1 MQALPV
7 DAAILARRANI
18 VAALRKIVPNEG
30 VIEQEAG
37 RRPYESDGLTAYRA
51 LPTEVVL
58 RDTVAKVQK
67 VLAYEPRVRRAE

>member
-1 MQALPV
+1 MKPIDV
-7 DAAILARRANI
+7 DETILARRAKI
-18 VAALRKIVPNEG
+18 VAALRSIVPGEG

-37 RRPYESDGLTAYRA
+37 RRPYESDGAYRA

-67 VLAYEPRVRRAE
+67 VLAYGPRVRRAE

>member
-1 MQALPV
+1 MKPIDV
-7 DAAILARRANI
+7 DETILARRAKI
-18 VAALRKIVPNEG
+18 VAALRSIVPGEG

-58 RDTVAKVQK
+58 RDGVAKVQK
-67 VLAYEPRVRRAE
+67 VLAYGPRVRRAE